1 MPATKLLP
9 LLDKKN
15 NFRLI
20 FYLIFYIA
28 LCNTMGM
35 TGKEL
40 KEWRKQ
46 NGLTQVELSEI
57 LGVTWSTV
65 ARWEIDYIN
74 IPPYLHLALTTI
86 ANNLQMKGGEK
97 KYGMRKKKTR

>member
-1 MPATKLLP
+1 MQ
-9 LLDKKN
+9 
-15 NFRLI
+15 
-20 FYLIFYIA
+20 YYS
-28 LCNTMGM
+28 M

-46 NGLTQVELSEI
+46 NGLTQVELSKL

-74 IPPYLHLALTTI
+74 MPPYLHLALATI
-86 ANNLQMKGGEK
+86 AREIKTKGGEK
-97 KYGMRKKKTR
+97 RHGMRKKKTRKVGN